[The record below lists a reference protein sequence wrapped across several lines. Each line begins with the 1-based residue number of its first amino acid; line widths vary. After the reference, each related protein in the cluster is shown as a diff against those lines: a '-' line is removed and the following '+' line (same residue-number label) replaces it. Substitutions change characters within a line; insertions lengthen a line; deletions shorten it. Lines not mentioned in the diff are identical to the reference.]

1 MGSSTASS
9 NKLLVLIGSGPG
21 IGVATASLFASNGF
35 DIALLSRDAERLK
48 QDVQSVQS
56 ASSNKSI
63 KVESFAIDVADHTA
77 LKSTL
82 DKVADSLGSPEI
94 VIYNAARVG
103 PSQFGEFTAE
113 ELLQDFKVINVGI
126 YAAAVWALPHLA
138 ESAKQGGQASFFLSA
153 SGIRQ
158 QPLNPFFSLSMQKAA
173 QCNFLKSF
181 DQIAGPKGVHVAYL
195 DINGIVSPEDKYCS
209 PKLVAEEHWRL
220 YQQERAQWEHV
231 GTLGSLREL
240 AKAVGIEWQDY
251 Q

>member
-21 IGVATASLFASNGF
+21 IGVATASLFASKGF
-35 DIALLSRDAERLK
+35 NIALLSRNAERLK
-48 QDVQSVQS
+48 QDVQTVQS
-56 ASSNKSI
+56 AASNKV
-63 KVESFAIDVADHTA
+63 KVESFPVDVADHTA
-77 LKSTL
+77 LKTTL
-82 DKVADSLGSPEI
+82 DKVADSLGPPEI

-126 YAAAVWALPHLA
+126 YIAAVWALPHLA
-138 ESAKQGGQASFFLSA
+138 ESAKQGGSASFFLSA

-173 QCNFLKSF
+173 QCNFMKSF
-181 DQIAGPKGVHVAYL
+181 DQIAGPQGVHVAYL

-220 YQQERAQWEHV
+220 YQQERGQWEHV